1 MDKHKD
7 TLGSADVSTRLI
19 DNASNTPFVLLAS
32 LRVKPDR
39 LEEYLELAKK
49 TDTAVKES
57 EPGMLLHTFDADPS
71 DPCAFTW
78 TEVYE
83 NDAALIAH
91 LNNPKLDEYLKG
103 HEEMGDG
110 LEVEIYGALTEDT
123 IQFLNDSGIPW
134 THHST
139 RFGFFEDF
147 GPRKILSEAKSI
159 NSHSLP

>member
-1 MDKHKD
+1 MEDHKD
-7 TLGSADVSTRLI
+7 TLGSGDV
-19 DNASNTPFVLLAS
+19 SNTPFVLLAS

-39 LEEYLELAKK
+39 LKEYLELAEK
-49 TDTAVKES
+49 TDTAAKES

-91 LNNPKLDEYLKG
+91 LKNPKLDEYLKG

-110 LEVEIYGALTEDT
+110 LEVEIYGALAEDT
-123 IQFLNDSGIPW
+123 IKFLNDSGIPW
-134 THHST
+134 RHHCT
-139 RFGFFEDF
+139 RFGFFENF
-147 GPRKILSEAKSI
+147 CARKI
-159 NSHSLP
+159 

>member
-7 TLGSADVSTRLI
+7 TLGSADVSPRLI

-78 TEVYE
+78 TEVYQ
-83 NDAALIAH
+83 NDAALLAH
-91 LNNPKLDEYLKG
+91 LNNPKLDDYLKAY
-103 HEEMGDG
+103 EEMGDS
-110 LEVEIYGALTEDT
+110 LEVKIYGALAEDT

-139 RFGFFEDF
+139 RFGFFENF
-147 GPRKILSEAKSI
+147 GPRKIL
-159 NSHSLP
+159 

>member
-1 MDKHKD
+1 MDNHKD
-7 TLGSADVSTRLI
+7 TLGSADVSPRLI

-78 TEVYE
+78 TEVYQ
-83 NDAALIAH
+83 NDAALLAH
-91 LNNPKLDEYLKG
+91 LNNPKLDDYLKAY
-103 HEEMGDG
+103 EEMGDS
-110 LEVEIYGALTEDT
+110 LEVKIYGALAEDT

-147 GPRKILSEAKSI
+147 GPRKIL
-159 NSHSLP
+159 

>member
-39 LEEYLELAKK
+39 LEEYLELAEK

-78 TEVYE
+78 TEVYQ
-83 NDAALIAH
+83 NDAALLAH

-147 GPRKILSEAKSI
+147 GPRKIL
-159 NSHSLP
+159 

>member
-7 TLGSADVSTRLI
+7 SFGSANVSSRLF
-19 DNASNTPFVLLAS
+19 DNASNSPFVLLAS

-78 TEVYE
+78 TEVSE

-91 LNNPKLDEYLKG
+91 LKNPKLDEYLKG

-110 LEVEIYGALTEDT
+110 LEVQIYGALAEGT
-123 IQFLNDSGIPW
+123 IKFLNDSGMPW
-134 THHST
+134 KHHCT
-139 RFGFFEDF
+139 RFGFFENF
-147 GPRKILSEAKSI
+147 CARKI
-159 NSHSLP
+159 

>member
-1 MDKHKD
+1 MEEHQD
-7 TLGSADVSTRLI
+7 TSGNGDT
-19 DNASNTPFVLLAS
+19 SNTPFVLLAS

-103 HEEMGDG
+103 HEKMGDS
-110 LEVEIYGALTEDT
+110 LEVEIYGALAEDT
-123 IQFLNDSGIPW
+123 IKLLNESGIQW
-134 THHST
+134 KHHCT
-139 RFGFFEDF
+139 RFGFFDKF
-147 GPRKILSEAKSI
+147 CARKI
-159 NSHSLP
+159 

>member
-1 MDKHKD
+1 MEEHQD
-7 TLGSADVSTRLI
+7 TSGNGDT
-19 DNASNTPFVLLAS
+19 SNTPFVLLAS

-39 LEEYLELAKK
+39 LEEYLELAEK

-103 HEEMGDG
+103 HEEMGDS
-110 LEVEIYGALTEDT
+110 LEVEIYGALAEDT
-123 IQFLNDSGIPW
+123 IKLLNDSGIQW
-134 THHST
+134 KHHCT
-139 RFGFFEDF
+139 PYGFFDKF
-147 GPRKILSEAKSI
+147 CARKI
-159 NSHSLP
+159 

>member
-1 MDKHKD
+1 MQDHKD
-7 TLGSADVSTRLI
+7 TSGNGDTP
-19 DNASNTPFVLLAS
+19 NTPFVLLAS

-39 LEEYLELAKK
+39 LEEYLELAEK

-78 TEVYE
+78 TEVYQ
-83 NDAALIAH
+83 NDAALLAH

-139 RFGFFEDF
+139 RFGFFENF
-147 GPRKILSEAKSI
+147 GPRKIL
-159 NSHSLP
+159 

>member
-1 MDKHKD
+1 MDNHKD
-7 TLGSADVSTRLI
+7 TSGSADVSPRLI

-39 LEEYLELAKK
+39 LEEYLELAEK

-110 LEVEIYGALTEDT
+110 LEVEIYGALAEDT

-139 RFGFFEDF
+139 RFGFFDKF
-147 GPRKILSEAKSI
+147 CARKI
-159 NSHSLP
+159 

>member
-78 TEVYE
+78 TEVYQ
-83 NDAALIAH
+83 NDAALLAH

-147 GPRKILSEAKSI
+147 GPRKIL
-159 NSHSLP
+159 

>member
-78 TEVYE
+78 TEVYQ
-83 NDAALIAH
+83 NDAALLAH
-91 LNNPKLDEYLKG
+91 LNNPKLGDYLKAY
-103 HEEMGDG
+103 EEMGDS
-110 LEVEIYGALTEDT
+110 LEVKIYGALAEDT

-147 GPRKILSEAKSI
+147 GPRKIL
-159 NSHSLP
+159 

>member
-147 GPRKILSEAKSI
+147 GPRKIL
-159 NSHSLP
+159 

>member
-57 EPGMLLHTFDADPS
+57 EPGMLLHTFNAAPS
-71 DPCAFTW
+71 NPCAFTW

-110 LEVEIYGALTEDT
+110 LEVEIYGALAEDT

-147 GPRKILSEAKSI
+147 GPRKIL
-159 NSHSLP
+159 

>member
-78 TEVYE
+78 TEVYQ
-83 NDAALIAH
+83 NDAALLAH

-110 LEVEIYGALTEDT
+110 LDVEIFGALTEDT

-147 GPRKILSEAKSI
+147 GPRKIL
-159 NSHSLP
+159 

>member
-39 LEEYLELAKK
+39 LEEDLELAKK

-78 TEVYE
+78 TEVYQ
-83 NDAALIAH
+83 NDAALLAH

-147 GPRKILSEAKSI
+147 GPRKIL
-159 NSHSLP
+159 

>member
-1 MDKHKD
+1 MEEHQD
-7 TLGSADVSTRLI
+7 TSGNGDT
-19 DNASNTPFVLLAS
+19 SNTPFVLLAS

-57 EPGMLLHTFDADPS
+57 EPGMLLHTFDVDPS

-103 HEEMGDG
+103 HEEMGDS
-110 LEVEIYGALTEDT
+110 LEVEIYGALAEDT
-123 IQFLNDSGIPW
+123 IKFLNDSGIQW
-134 THHST
+134 KHHCT
-139 RFGFFEDF
+139 RFGFFDKF
-147 GPRKILSEAKSI
+147 SARKI
-159 NSHSLP
+159 

>member
-1 MDKHKD
+1 MEEHQD
-7 TLGSADVSTRLI
+7 TSGNGDT
-19 DNASNTPFVLLAS
+19 SNTPFVLLAS

-83 NDAALIAH
+83 NDAALITH
-91 LNNPKLDEYLKG
+91 LKNPKLDEYLKG
-103 HEEMGDG
+103 HEEMGDS
-110 LEVEIYGALTEDT
+110 LEVEIYGALAEDT
-123 IQFLNDSGIPW
+123 IKLLNDSGIQW
-134 THHST
+134 KHHCT
-139 RFGFFEDF
+139 RFGFFDKF
-147 GPRKILSEAKSI
+147 CARKI
-159 NSHSLP
+159 

>member
-1 MDKHKD
+1 MDNHKD
-7 TLGSADVSTRLI
+7 TLGSADVSPRLI

-39 LEEYLELAKK
+39 LEEYLELAEK

-110 LEVEIYGALTEDT
+110 LEVEIYGALAEDT

-147 GPRKILSEAKSI
+147 GPRKIL
-159 NSHSLP
+159 

>member
-1 MDKHKD
+1 MGEHKD
-7 TLGSADVSTRLI
+7 TLDSANDSTRLSN
-19 DNASNTPFVLLAS
+19 NAANTPFVLLAS
-32 LRVKPDR
+32 LRVKSDR
-39 LEEYLELAKK
+39 VEEYLELAKN
-49 TDTAVKES
+49 TDAAVKES

-78 TEVYE
+78 TEVYQ
-83 NDAALIAH
+83 NDAALLAH

-139 RFGFFEDF
+139 RFGFFENF
-147 GPRKILSEAKSI
+147 GPRKIL
-159 NSHSLP
+159 

>member
-78 TEVYE
+78 TEVYQ
-83 NDAALIAH
+83 NDAALLAH

-139 RFGFFEDF
+139 RFGFFENF
-147 GPRKILSEAKSI
+147 GPRKIL
-159 NSHSLP
+159 

>member
-1 MDKHKD
+1 MEDHKD
-7 TLGSADVSTRLI
+7 TLRNGDASTQLN

-39 LEEYLELAKK
+39 LEEYLELAEK

-91 LNNPKLDEYLKG
+91 LNNPKLAVYLKC
-103 HEEMGDG
+103 HEVMGGG
-110 LEVEIYGALTEDT
+110 LEVEIYGALAEDT
-123 IQFLNDSGIPW
+123 IKFLNDSGIQW
-134 THHST
+134 KHHCT
-139 RFGFFEDF
+139 RFGFFDKF
-147 GPRKILSEAKSI
+147 CARKI
-159 NSHSLP
+159 

>member
-39 LEEYLELAKK
+39 LEEYLQLAKK

-78 TEVYE
+78 TEVYQ
-83 NDAALIAH
+83 NDAALLAH

-147 GPRKILSEAKSI
+147 GPRKIL
-159 NSHSLP
+159 

>member
-1 MDKHKD
+1 MREHKD
-7 TLGSADVSTRLI
+7 TLDSANDSTKLSN
-19 DNASNTPFVLLAS
+19 NAANTPFVLLAS

-39 LEEYLELAKK
+39 VEEYLELAKN
-49 TDTAVKES
+49 TDAAVKES

-78 TEVYE
+78 TEVYQ
-83 NDAALIAH
+83 NDAALLAH
-91 LNNPKLDEYLKG
+91 LNNPKLDDYLKA

-110 LEVEIYGALTEDT
+110 LEVEIYGALAEDT

-147 GPRKILSEAKSI
+147 GPRKIL
-159 NSHSLP
+159 

>member
-78 TEVYE
+78 TEVYQ
-83 NDAALIAH
+83 NDAALLAH

-110 LEVEIYGALTEDT
+110 LEVEIYGALAEDT

-139 RFGFFEDF
+139 GFGFFEDF
-147 GPRKILSEAKSI
+147 GPRKIL
-159 NSHSLP
+159 

>member
-1 MDKHKD
+1 MQDHKD
-7 TLGSADVSTRLI
+7 TSGNGDT
-19 DNASNTPFVLLAS
+19 SNTPFVLLAS

-39 LEEYLELAKK
+39 LEEYLELAEK
-49 TDTAVKES
+49 TDAAVKES

-78 TEVYE
+78 TEVYQ
-83 NDAALIAH
+83 NDAALLAH

-147 GPRKILSEAKSI
+147 GPRKIL
-159 NSHSLP
+159 

>member
-39 LEEYLELAKK
+39 LEEYLELAEK

-78 TEVYE
+78 TEVYQ

-147 GPRKILSEAKSI
+147 GPRKIL
-159 NSHSLP
+159 

>member
-1 MDKHKD
+1 MDNHKD
-7 TLGSADVSTRLI
+7 TLGSADVSPRLI

-39 LEEYLELAKK
+39 LEEYLELAEK

-78 TEVYE
+78 TEVYQ
-83 NDAALIAH
+83 NDAALLAH

-110 LEVEIYGALTEDT
+110 LEVEIYGALAEDT

-147 GPRKILSEAKSI
+147 GPRKIL
-159 NSHSLP
+159 

>member
-1 MDKHKD
+1 MDNHKD
-7 TLGSADVSTRLI
+7 TLGSADVSPRLI

-39 LEEYLELAKK
+39 LEEYLELAEK

-147 GPRKILSEAKSI
+147 GPRKIL
-159 NSHSLP
+159 

>member
-1 MDKHKD
+1 MDNHKD

-110 LEVEIYGALTEDT
+110 LEVEIYGALAEDT
-123 IQFLNDSGIPW
+123 IKFLNDSGIQW
-134 THHST
+134 KHHCT
-139 RFGFFEDF
+139 RFGFFDKF
-147 GPRKILSEAKSI
+147 CARKI
-159 NSHSLP
+159 

>member
-1 MDKHKD
+1 MDNHKD
-7 TLGSADVSTRLI
+7 TLGSADVSPRLI

-39 LEEYLELAKK
+39 LEEYLELAEK

-78 TEVYE
+78 TEVYQ

-110 LEVEIYGALTEDT
+110 LEVEIYGALAEDT

-147 GPRKILSEAKSI
+147 GPRKIL
-159 NSHSLP
+159 

>member
-1 MDKHKD
+1 MDNHKD
-7 TLGSADVSTRLI
+7 TSGSADVSPRLI

-39 LEEYLELAKK
+39 LEEYLELAEK

-78 TEVYE
+78 TEVYQ
-83 NDAALIAH
+83 NDAALLAH

-110 LEVEIYGALTEDT
+110 LEVEIYGALAEDT

-147 GPRKILSEAKSI
+147 GPRKIL
-159 NSHSLP
+159 

>member
-1 MDKHKD
+1 MDNHKD
-7 TLGSADVSTRLI
+7 TLGSADVSPRLI

-39 LEEYLELAKK
+39 LEEYLELAEK

-110 LEVEIYGALTEDT
+110 LEVEIYGALAEDT

-139 RFGFFEDF
+139 RFGFFENF
-147 GPRKILSEAKSI
+147 GPRKIL
-159 NSHSLP
+159 

>member
-1 MDKHKD
+1 MEEHQD
-7 TLGSADVSTRLI
+7 TSGNGDT
-19 DNASNTPFVLLAS
+19 SNTPFVLLAS

-103 HEEMGDG
+103 HEEMGDS
-110 LEVEIYGALTEDT
+110 LEVEIYGALAEDT
-123 IQFLNDSGIPW
+123 IKLLNDSGIQW
-134 THHST
+134 KHHCT
-139 RFGFFEDF
+139 RFGFFDKF
-147 GPRKILSEAKSI
+147 NARNI
-159 NSHSLP
+159 